1 MEHYK
6 HVMFIYVFRVRK
18 EDETILA
25 EYWSFSKQWMMKII
39 LGFNGSF
46 DLKIQ

>member
-1 MEHYK
+1 MLCSF
-6 HVMFIYVFRVRK
+6 MSSRVRK